1 MIQAQHTIW
10 GEWIGR
16 YYSGY
21 KLEKAFRPI
30 RLIGEY
36 ASAEGSILL
45 IANHFS
51 WWDGFIQ
58 YRLNRQV
65 FQKKFYVMMQ
75 EQQLIHHKIL
85 CQGGAF
91 SIRKGS
97 REIMESLRYSAG
109 LLEDTNNLLLLFPQ
123 GRIQSIHTAEFRFQK
138 GMEYLLKHTSG
149 QVQLVFNVNLID
161 YFSEKRPSLSVY
173 YRKYEPAGSFALP
186 VLENAYNE
194 YARECKQRQYELS
207 K

>member
-1 MIQAQHTIW
+1 MIQAQHTVW
-10 GEWIGR
+10 GAWIGR

-36 ASAEGSILL
+36 AADESAVLL
-45 IANHFS
+45 IANHFC

-65 FQKKFYVMMQ
+65 FQKKFHVMMQ
-75 EQQLIHHKIL
+75 EEQLIQHKIL
-85 CQGGAF
+85 CRGGAF

-97 REIMESLRYSAG
+97 REIMESLRYSAD
-109 LLEDTNNLLLLFPQ
+109 LLKDTGNLVLLFPQ
-123 GRIQSIHTAEFRFQK
+123 GCIQSIHTPEFSFQK
-138 GMEYLLKHTSG
+138 GIEYLLKHSSKE
-149 QVQLVFNVNLID
+149 VQLVFNVNLID
-161 YFSEKRPSLSVY
+161 YFSEKHPSLSVY
-173 YRKYEPAGSFALP
+173 YRKYDLPDSFALP
-186 VLENAYNE
+186 LIEDAYNAY
-194 YARECKQRQYELS
+194 AWECKQRQYDLS

>member
-10 GEWIGR
+10 GAWIGR

-36 ASAEGSILL
+36 PAGEGAVLL

-65 FQKKFYVMMQ
+65 FQKNFYVMMQ
-75 EQQLIHHKIL
+75 EEQLIQNKIL
-85 CQGGAF
+85 CRGGAF

-97 REIMESLRYSAG
+97 REVMESLRYSVD
-109 LLEDTNNLLLLFPQ
+109 LLKDTNNLVLLFPQ
-123 GRIQSIHTAEFRFQK
+123 GSIQSIHTSEFRFQK
-138 GMEYLLKHTSG
+138 GVEYLLTHASK
-149 QVQLVFNVNLID
+149 QVQLIFNVNLID
-161 YFSEKRPSLSVY
+161 YFSEKQPSLSVY
-173 YRKYEPAGSFALP
+173 YQKYDPAGSFALR
-186 VLENAYNE
+186 VIEDAFNT
-194 YARECKQRQYELS
+194 YAQACKQRQYDLS

>member
-36 ASAEGSILL
+36 APAEGSILL

-65 FQKKFYVMMQ
+65 FQKKFHVMMQ

-85 CQGGAF
+85 CRGGAF

-138 GMEYLLKHTSG
+138 GMEYLLKHASG

-173 YRKYEPAGSFALP
+173 YRKYEPAGSFILP

-194 YARECKQRQYELS
+194 YAWECKQRQYELS